1 LKKILSTLALG
12 LLTAVVPHPGDPAEA
27 AILKTT
33 ITISTPSYVFASV
46 ANPIDV
52 QICSKA
58 KLSATNCEDVSN
70 RKVTLWANNVKVQTL
85 KSIYGITSFNWTPK
99 KSGKFTLKATVET
112 VSSKFRAASSEGK
125 RVTVK
130 PKTKATTIS
139 LRTCSSTSCA
149 NSLPSKVDLAEDG
162 FIIAA
167 VNSGLTKG
175 RKIRIQTHR
184 VTSKYVDN
192 SSASATW
199 QSEVRKYG
207 MAVEYGSMDP
217 NNWCVAGETQ
227 NWNFRFYVDATSKSP
242 AAATKS
248 KWIDIVCP
256 SDEIDEEI
264 SEDIQI
270 DFTYSDQTIDSSFD
284 TPGSAYVAVT
294 APSTSQYSIWTE
306 YCAKDTDCSIDDN
319 WTFLDGYLKSDEIFG
334 SDFFTLSMDPE
345 ITGEF
350 WVRVYVIPWTDQ
362 NVFTS
367 DWYSL
372 NIY

>member
-1 LKKILSTLALG
+1 LKKILSTFSLG
-12 LLTAVVPHPGDPAEA
+12 LLLVVVPHLGDPAEA

-70 RKVTLWANNVKVQTL
+70 RNVTLWANNVKVQTL
-85 KSIYGITSFNWTPK
+85 KSIFGITSFNWTPK

-125 RVTVK
+125 VVTVK
-130 PKTKATTIS
+130 PKTKATTVS
-139 LRTCSSTSCA
+139 LRTCSSVSCA

-167 VNSGLTKG
+167 VNSGVTKG

-184 VTSKYVDN
+184 VTNKYADN

-199 QSEVRKYG
+199 QSEVGKYG

-217 NNWCVAGETQ
+217 NNWCVAGQTQ

-256 SDEIDEEI
+256 GDETDDAADEEI
-264 SEDIQI
+264 TME
-270 DFTYSDQTIDSSFD
+270 TYYYDQNIDSLFE
-284 TPGSAYVAVT
+284 TPDAIDVYVS
-294 APSTSQYSIWTE
+294 APSGREYSIWTE
-306 YCAKDTDCSIDDN
+306 YCLKDTDCSLSENWSYIDGHIDSEN
-319 WTFLDGYLKSDEIFG
+319 FG
-334 SDFFTLSMDPE
+334 SRDFTFSMDPDA
-345 ITGEF
+345 GPGSY
-350 WVRVYVIPWTDQ
+350 WVQVIVIPESNQ
-362 NVFTS
+362 AMFFS
-367 DWYSL
+367 DRYSL
-372 NIY
+372 TIN